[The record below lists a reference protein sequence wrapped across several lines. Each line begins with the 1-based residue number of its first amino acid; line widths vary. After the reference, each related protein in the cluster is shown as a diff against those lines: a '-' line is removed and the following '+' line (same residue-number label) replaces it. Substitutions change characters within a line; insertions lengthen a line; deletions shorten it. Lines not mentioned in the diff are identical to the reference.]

1 MNVLPDHML
10 VRAVGEGP
18 QSIGLSNLMP
28 PFKPALSDAQIS
40 DVVAYIRTF
49 AEPPYDPKGVL
60 PVPVK
65 REGPVQPI
73 FFSHVIHAGA
83 FKIDCQYC
91 HTGARRSAA
100 AGIPSVE
107 RCMGCH
113 KIVAAQGNPEV
124 QKLHGYWERREPIP
138 WVRVFK
144 VPEFTHFPHK
154 PHVRAGVTCQS
165 CHGPVER
172 MRVVGAQTG
181 PRLLNDLASLVG
193 LKVAPP
199 PLSMGWCVDC
209 HRRENAVRDTQAPL
223 DCIACHH

>member
-1 MNVLPDHML
+1 MRLGRPALTIAVLVGGILAGFLGWSQHSTAKTDGADPKKAAHAKPDPHLLSGKQVYTQYCVTCHGESGKGDGPGGANLTIKPQNLADGRVMNALPDHML
-10 VRAVGEGP
+10 VRAIGEGP

-28 PFKPALSDAQIS
+28 PFKPALSNAQIS

-60 PVPVK
+60 PVPEK

-113 KIVAAQGNPEV
+113 KIVAA
-124 QKLHGYWERREPIP
+124 
-138 WVRVFK
+138 
-144 VPEFTHFPHK
+144 
-154 PHVRAGVTCQS
+154 
-165 CHGPVER
+165 
-172 MRVVGAQTG
+172 
-181 PRLLNDLASLVG
+181 
-193 LKVAPP
+193 
-199 PLSMGWCVDC
+199 
-209 HRRENAVRDTQAPL
+209 
-223 DCIACHH
+223 